1 MTLLATKAGA
11 KEAGG
16 LALVLLR
23 LLQIFLLI
31 ALGWVLIR
39 AILLFTNPESTWTA
53 LPYVSPVAATGS
65 STAERLYDFSTDP
78 FRLPPSDGTA
88 PAVVAE
94 GFDAPETT
102 LKIVLLG
109 RFAGGAQIATL
120 KTPDNREKSY
130 SVGDEVMNG
139 VTLQNVYSDFVV
151 LNVNGE
157 VQRLTFQRDSQT
169 GLSDVETDTASQSVS
184 VGDTP
189 AQATDTDTI
198 STISGQNADL
208 SKLIQLV
215 QINPNFD
222 QGQFA
227 GFSIKGRNDDAVLK
241 QFGLQTGDV
250 ITAVNGDSLLEGA
263 PDLQG
268 LVRKFSN
275 ATQVQLDI
283 IRDGRPVTVQIGS

>member
-1 MTLLATKAGA
+1 MTVLATKTRA
-11 KEAGG
+11 KEASG
-16 LALVLLR
+16 LALTFLR

-39 AILLFTNPESTWTA
+39 AILLFTNPESIWTA
-53 LPYVSPVAATGS
+53 LPNVSPVAANGS

-78 FRLPPSDGTA
+78 FRLPPSDGTG

-157 VQRLTFQRDSQT
+157 VQRLTFQRDSRT
-169 GLSDVETDTASQSVS
+169 GLSNVETDTASQSVS
-184 VGDTP
+184 VGDTS

-198 STISGQNADL
+198 STIPGQNADL

-241 QFGLQTGDV
+241 QFGLQSGDV

>member
-1 MTLLATKAGA
+1 MTVLATKTGA

-16 LALVLLR
+16 LALMLLR

-39 AILLFTNPESTWTA
+39 AVLLFTNPESTWSA
-53 LPYVSPVAATGS
+53 LPNVSPVAVSGS
-65 STAERLYDFSTDP
+65 STAERLYDFSTNP
-78 FRLPPSDGTA
+78 FRLPPSDGA
-88 PAVVAE
+88 PPAAVAE

-157 VQRLTFQRDSQT
+157 IQRLTFQRDSQT
-169 GLSDVETDTASQSVS
+169 GLSGVETDTASQSVS
-184 VGDTP
+184 VGDTA
-189 AQATDTDTI
+189 AQATDTDTV
-198 STISGQNADL
+198 STIPRQNADL
-208 SKLIQLV
+208 S
-215 QINPNFD
+215 
-222 QGQFA
+222 
-227 GFSIKGRNDDAVLK
+227 
-241 QFGLQTGDV
+241 
-250 ITAVNGDSLLEGA
+250 
-263 PDLQG
+263 
-268 LVRKFSN
+268 
-275 ATQVQLDI
+275 
-283 IRDGRPVTVQIGS
+283 

>member
-1 MTLLATKAGA
+1 MTVLATKTGA

-16 LALVLLR
+16 LVLVLMR

-31 ALGWVLIR
+31 ALGWILIR
-39 AILLFTNPESTWTA
+39 AVLLFTNPESAWTA
-53 LPYVSPVAATGS
+53 LPKVSPVAATGS
-65 STAERLYDFSTDP
+65 STAERLYDFSTNP
-78 FRLPPSDGTA
+78 FRLPPSDGTP
-88 PAVVAE
+88 PAAVAE

-130 SVGDEVMNG
+130 SVGDEVMHG
-139 VTLQNVYSDFVV
+139 VTLQNVYSDYVV

-157 VQRLTFQRDSQT
+157 IQRLTFQRDSQT
-169 GLSDVETDTASQSVS
+169 GLSNVESDTASQSVS
-184 VGDTP
+184 AGNGP
-189 AQATDTDTI
+189 AQATETDTVSI
-198 STISGQNADL
+198 IPGQNADL
-208 SKLIQLV
+208 SNLIKLV

-227 GFSIKGRNDDAVLK
+227 GFSIKGRDDDAVLK
-241 QFGLQTGDV
+241 QFGLQSGDV
-250 ITAVNGDSLLEGA
+250 ITAINGDSLLEGA

-275 ATQVQLDI
+275 STQVQLNI

>member
-1 MTLLATKAGA
+1 
-11 KEAGG
+11 
-16 LALVLLR
+16 LALMLLR

-39 AILLFTNPESTWTA
+39 AVLLFTNPESTWSA
-53 LPYVSPVAATGS
+53 LPNVSPVAASGS
-65 STAERLYDFSTDP
+65 STAERLYDFSTNP
-78 FRLPPSDGTA
+78 FRLPPSDGA
-88 PAVVAE
+88 PPAAVAE

-157 VQRLTFQRDSQT
+157 IQRLTFQRDSQT
-169 GLSDVETDTASQSVS
+169 GLSGVETDTASQSVS
-184 VGDTP
+184 VGDTA
-189 AQATDTDTI
+189 AQATDTDTV
-198 STISGQNADL
+198 STIPGQNADL
-208 SKLIQLV
+208 SKLIQMV

-222 QGQFA
+222 QGEFA
-227 GFSIKGRNDDAVLK
+227 GFSIKGRNDDSVLK
-241 QFGLQTGDV
+241 QFGLQPGDV
-250 ITAVNGDSLLEGA
+250 ITAVNGDSLTEGG

-268 LVRKFSN
+268 LIAKFSKSS
-275 ATQVQLDI
+275 QVKLDI
-283 IRDGRPVTVQIGS
+283 IRDGRSVTVQIGS